1 MKKKIK
7 HEPLPVLK
15 IHVVRSDDMGKFQFD
30 EIFSLLK
37 NYSGKK
43 SDLIT
48 FTPHHIDPE
57 FDIDD
62 SENETPKHLSLKK
75 RHDENFDPEN
85 KEEIKIIFDK
95 CKAIRKK
102 ASKKIGENDLVI
114 LLTNQK
120 DPNYMSYCDIKMNNI
135 FILTNGWDQIMD
147 SFQTELPIIY
157 EIYAWVFRKI
167 VFVEQITLKRYL
179 KTNTVGCITDFC
191 KNKTDFRMKIRT
203 ADIQPRIIDLIRS
216 KKYFFPHV
224 KHILSVFDTIRIGV
238 LNRERTELFS
248 DMVKLRFI
256 KMTND
261 NRNMVIP
268 EYGGI
273 SLGLEAIER
282 SIYQLILQLGEVYRN
297 KSGLYSDLLEDIY
310 EKHSAYNRKSE
321 NREKTIENLRNDPD
335 SMYQKVS
342 KINNKLRKVLPDQIV
357 DEYLIHN
364 DDKYYIKLSTDYY
377 EFDEGF

>member
-48 FTPHHIDPE
+48 FTPHHIDPK

-62 SENETPKHLSLKK
+62 NETPRHLSLTK
-75 RHDENFDPEN
+75 RHWENFDPQN
-85 KEEIKIIFDK
+85 KDEMKIIFDK

-120 DPNYMSYCDIKMNNI
+120 DPNFMSYCDKKMNNI

-157 EIYAWVFRKI
+157 EIYAWIFRKI

-191 KNKTDFRMKIRT
+191 QNKIDFRMKIRT
-203 ADIQPRIIDLIRS
+203 ADIQSKIIDLIRG

-224 KHILSVFDTIRIGV
+224 KHILSIFDTIRIGV
-238 LNRERTELFS
+238 LNRERSELFS
-248 DMVKLRFI
+248 DMVKI
-256 KMTND
+256 KFVKNFND
-261 NRNMVIP
+261 NYNIVIP
-268 EYGGI
+268 EYGNV

-282 SIYQLILQLGEVYRN
+282 SIYETILSLGKVGGITIVN
-297 KSGLYSDLLEDIY
+297 SDLLVDNLD
-310 EKHSAYNRKSE
+310 KHSPNKRTNANK
-321 NREKTIENLRNDPD
+321 EKTIEKLKNDL
-335 SMYQKVS
+335 SSLYQKVS

-364 DDKYYIKLSTDYY
+364 DDRYFINLSKDYY
-377 EFDEGF
+377 EFDEGY

>member
-7 HEPLPVLK
+7 HEPLPLLK
-15 IHVVRSDDMGKFQFD
+15 IHIVRSDDMGKLQFD

-48 FTPHHIDPE
+48 FTPHHIDPK

-62 SENETPKHLSLKK
+62 LENETTKHLSLIK
-75 RHDENFDPEN
+75 RHEENFDPEN
-85 KEEIKIIFDK
+85 KEEMKIIFDK
-95 CKAIRKK
+95 CKEIRKK

-120 DPNYMSYCDIKMNNI
+120 DPNFMSYCDLKMNNI

-157 EIYAWVFRKI
+157 EIYAWIFRKI

-224 KHILSVFDTIRIGV
+224 KHILSIFDTIRIGV
-238 LNRERTELFS
+238 LNRERSELFS
-248 DMVKLRFI
+248 DMVKI
-256 KMTND
+256 KFVKNFND
-261 NRNMVIP
+261 NYNIVIP
-268 EYGGI
+268 EYGNV

-282 SIYQLILQLGEVYRN
+282 SIYETILSLGKVGGITIVN
-297 KSGLYSDLLEDIY
+297 SDLLVDNLD
-310 EKHSAYNRKSE
+310 KHSPNKRTNANK
-321 NREKTIENLRNDPD
+321 EKTIEKLKNDL
-335 SMYQKVS
+335 SSLYQKVS

-364 DDKYYIKLSTDYY
+364 DDRYFINLSKDYY
-377 EFDEGF
+377 EFDEGY

>member
-7 HEPLPVLK
+7 HEPLPLLK
-15 IHVVRSDDMGKFQFD
+15 IHIVRSDDMGKLQFD

-48 FTPHHIDPE
+48 FTPHHIDPKI
-57 FDIDD
+57 DIDD
-62 SENETPKHLSLKK
+62 SENETPKHLSLIK
-75 RHDENFDPEN
+75 RHEENFDPEN
-85 KEEIKIIFDK
+85 KEEMKIIFDK
-95 CKAIRKK
+95 CKKIREK

-120 DPNYMSYCDIKMNNI
+120 DPNFMSYCDKKMNNI

-157 EIYAWVFRKI
+157 EIYAWTFRKI

-191 KNKTDFRMKIRT
+191 QNKTDFRMKIRT

-224 KHILSVFDTIRIGV
+224 KHILSVFDTIRVGV
-238 LNRERTELFS
+238 LNRERSELFS
-248 DMVKLRFI
+248 DMVKI
-256 KMTND
+256 KFVKNFND
-261 NRNMVIP
+261 NYNIVIP
-268 EYGGI
+268 EYGNV

-282 SIYQLILQLGEVYRN
+282 SIYETILSLGKVGGN
-297 KSGLYSDLLEDIY
+297 TIVNSDLLVDNLD
-310 EKHSAYNRKSE
+310 KHSANKRTNANKD
-321 NREKTIENLRNDPD
+321 KTIEKLKNDL
-335 SMYQKVS
+335 SSLYQKVS

-364 DDKYYIKLSTDYY
+364 DDKYFIKLSKDYY
-377 EFDEGF
+377 EFDEGY

>member
-48 FTPHHIDPE
+48 FTPHHIDPK

-62 SENETPKHLSLKK
+62 NENETPRHLSLTK
-75 RHDENFDPEN
+75 RHWENFDPQN
-85 KEEIKIIFDK
+85 KDEMKIIFDK

-120 DPNYMSYCDIKMNNI
+120 DPNFMSYCDKKMNNI

-157 EIYAWVFRKI
+157 EIYAWIFRKI

-191 KNKTDFRMKIRT
+191 QNKIDFRMKIRT
-203 ADIQPRIIDLIRS
+203 ADIQSKIIDLIRG

-224 KHILSVFDTIRIGV
+224 KHILSIFDTIRIGV
-238 LNRERTELFS
+238 LNRERSELFS
-248 DMVKLRFI
+248 DMVKI
-256 KMTND
+256 KFVKNFND
-261 NRNMVIP
+261 NYNIVIP
-268 EYGGI
+268 EYGNV

-282 SIYQLILQLGEVYRN
+282 SIYETILSLGKVGGITIVN
-297 KSGLYSDLLEDIY
+297 SDLLVDNLD
-310 EKHSAYNRKSE
+310 KHSPNKRTNANK
-321 NREKTIENLRNDPD
+321 EKTIEKLKNDL
-335 SMYQKVS
+335 SSLYQKVS

-364 DDKYYIKLSTDYY
+364 DDRYFINLSKDYY
-377 EFDEGF
+377 EFDEGY

>member
-7 HEPLPVLK
+7 HEPLPLLK
-15 IHVVRSDDMGKFQFD
+15 IHIVRSDDMGKLQFD

-48 FTPHHIDPE
+48 FTPHHIDPK

-62 SENETPKHLSLKK
+62 LENETPKHLSLIK
-75 RHDENFDPEN
+75 RHEENFDPEN

-157 EIYAWVFRKI
+157 EIYAWIFRKI

-191 KNKTDFRMKIRT
+191 QNKTDFRMKIRT

-238 LNRERTELFS
+238 LNRERSELFS
-248 DMVKLRFI
+248 DMVKI
-256 KMTND
+256 KFVKNFND
-261 NRNMVIP
+261 NYNIVIP
-268 EYGGI
+268 EYGNV

-282 SIYQLILQLGEVYRN
+282 SIYETILSLGKVGGN
-297 KSGLYSDLLEDIY
+297 TIVNSNLLVDNLDN
-310 EKHSAYNRKSE
+310 HSANKRTNANK
-321 NREKTIENLRNDPD
+321 EKTIEKLKNDL
-335 SMYQKVS
+335 SSLYQKVS

-364 DDKYYIKLSTDYY
+364 DDRYFINLSKDYY
-377 EFDEGF
+377 EFDEGY

>member
-7 HEPLPVLK
+7 HEPLPLLK
-15 IHVVRSDDMGKFQFD
+15 IHIVRSDDMGKLQFD

-48 FTPHHIDPE
+48 FTPHHIDPK

-62 SENETPKHLSLKK
+62 LENETPKHLSLIK
-75 RHDENFDPEN
+75 RHEENFDPEN
-85 KEEIKIIFDK
+85 KEEMKIIFDK
-95 CKAIRKK
+95 CKEIRKK

-120 DPNYMSYCDIKMNNI
+120 DPNFMSYCDLKMNNI

-157 EIYAWVFRKI
+157 EIYAWIFRKI

-224 KHILSVFDTIRIGV
+224 KHILSIFDTIRIGV
-238 LNRERTELFS
+238 LNRERSELFS
-248 DMVKLRFI
+248 DMVKI
-256 KMTND
+256 KFVKNFND
-261 NRNMVIP
+261 NYNIVIP
-268 EYGGI
+268 EYGNV

-282 SIYQLILQLGEVYRN
+282 SIYETILSLGKVGGITIVN
-297 KSGLYSDLLEDIY
+297 SDLLVDNLD
-310 EKHSAYNRKSE
+310 KHSPNKRTNANK
-321 NREKTIENLRNDPD
+321 EKTIEKLKNDL
-335 SMYQKVS
+335 SSLYQKVS

-364 DDKYYIKLSTDYY
+364 DDRYFINLSKDYY
-377 EFDEGF
+377 EFDEGY

>member
-7 HEPLPVLK
+7 HEPLPLLK
-15 IHVVRSDDMGKFQFD
+15 IHIVRSDDMGKLQFD

-48 FTPHHIDPE
+48 FTPHHIDPK

-62 SENETPKHLSLKK
+62 LENETPKHLSLIK
-75 RHDENFDPEN
+75 RHEENFDPEN

-157 EIYAWVFRKI
+157 EIYAWIFRKI

-224 KHILSVFDTIRIGV
+224 KHILSIFDTIRIGV
-238 LNRERTELFS
+238 LNRERSELFS
-248 DMVKLRFI
+248 DMVKI
-256 KMTND
+256 KFVKNFND
-261 NRNMVIP
+261 NYNIVIP
-268 EYGGI
+268 EYGNV

-282 SIYQLILQLGEVYRN
+282 SIYETILSLGKVGGITIVN
-297 KSGLYSDLLEDIY
+297 SDLLVDNLD
-310 EKHSAYNRKSE
+310 KHSPNKRTNANK
-321 NREKTIENLRNDPD
+321 EKTIEKLKNDL
-335 SMYQKVS
+335 SSLYQKVS

-364 DDKYYIKLSTDYY
+364 DDRYFINLSKDYY
-377 EFDEGF
+377 EFDEGY